1 MAYVDHENARYFV
14 EQHLLAPFIRCVVE
28 GTNNLLEFGEDN
40 VDKLG
45 EGEYLKIMNYLKDIR
60 RHLVTQEIPRTIENT
75 QQHREPSYGRS
86 DVEAVIN
93 QANAL
98 LRQIEMVRFNF
109 TNVLNLLENLER
121 NRTTRT
127 MLNIYPSIT
136 INIASK
142 RIGVDVE
149 DDPITFV
156 CDLGRIEMATSRTRI
171 GGFRN
176 LSKILLRGILS
187 CMYYYHEN
195 RQYLIMKTL
204 LNHERYSENII
215 LLHNIVNIENLY
227 RSYYLVNT
235 VYTNMLRLIQDN
247 DRTPN
252 FYKLTRVQ
260 SNEFSYKKT
269 FEYELHESAINN
281 ANIYEFVKCSTSFV
295 FKIKKQT

>member
-14 EQHLLAPFIRCVVE
+14 EQHLLSPFIRCVVE

-60 RHLVTQEIPRTIENT
+60 RHLVTQEIPRTIENI
-75 QQHREPSYGRS
+75 QQPREPSFGTS

-98 LRQIEMVRFNF
+98 LQQIEIPRFNF
-109 TNVLNLLENLER
+109 TNVLNLMEHLER

-127 MLNIYPSIT
+127 ILNIYPSIT
-136 INIASK
+136 INIIST
-142 RIGVDVE
+142 RFNNDDE
-149 DDPITFV
+149 DTPITFV
-156 CDLGRIEMATSRTRI
+156 CDLGSIVTATSRTRI

-176 LSKILLRGILS
+176 LSKILLKGIIC
-187 CMYYYHEN
+187 CMQSYHSN
-195 RQYLIMKTL
+195 RQFLLMKTL
-204 LNHERYSENII
+204 LNERYSENISS
-215 LLHNIVNIENLY
+215 LSNIVNIENGL
-227 RSYYLVNT
+227 SGYYLGNT
-235 VYTNMLRLIQDN
+235 VYTNMLKLIQEN

-252 FYKLTRVQ
+252 FYKLTRIQ
-260 SNEFSYKKT
+260 TNEYSYKKT
-269 FEYELHESAINN
+269 FTQELNQNTFN
-281 ANIYEFVKCSTSFV
+281 APNIYEIVKCCTSFE